1 LPAHGADCT
10 FQKARQS
17 SGRVNTSAVRT
28 MASLQDG
35 ETERMLSNSP
45 LHRNDPLLEPEVA
58 ESFWASLRYF
68 NYYRI
73 AVATLAL
80 MVVVI
85 FHDSLNLGS
94 HDIRL
99 FAYVSLI
106 YSVFAI
112 GFQVAMT
119 KWKSWFNAQLTV
131 QVLTDIFA
139 IALLMYASSGFKSGL
154 GVMLLISLAG
164 AALVSRGTLMLFY
177 AAMASIAVLVE
188 QTYWVLVHDQASTSY
203 LQPGLLSIGF
213 FATALITNQLAQ
225 RLIRNER
232 VVRLRGADLANQ
244 LRINQLVI
252 QDVQVGVMVVD
263 ANGLV
268 RLHNRQVVEML
279 GENVPELDQIERYS
293 TELSRHLQVWRSESG
308 PSAVNFRLPDS
319 AKLIRVRF
327 VEAGVD
333 GGSFALLFLED
344 LSRQQEQAQQLK
356 LAALGRLTANIAH
369 EIRNPLSAITH
380 AGDLLKEDVRAESRE
395 RLVHIIQDNARRLD
409 RMVKDILELSRRDRI
424 EPDLIQLS
432 EFLPEFVNEVSTNES
447 VRANVVT
454 VECPENVNIEFDKT
468 HLHQVL
474 WNLLRNAIRHSK
486 KEAGSVRIAAA
497 QRGYRVELRV
507 RDDGAG
513 VPTELQGQLFEP
525 FFTTYSSGTGLGL
538 YIARELCAANGA
550 SLDYLGHGD
559 GAEFRILWQP
569 T

>member
-1 LPAHGADCT
+1 MFSD
-10 FQKARQS
+10 
-17 SGRVNTSAVRT
+17 
-28 MASLQDG
+28 
-35 ETERMLSNSP
+35 SP
-45 LHRNDPLLEPEVA
+45 LHRTDLPPEAEVA
-58 ESFWASLRYF
+58 ESFWESLRYF

-73 AVATLAL
+73 AVGTLAL

-94 HDIRL
+94 HDLRL

-112 GFQVAMT
+112 GFQFAMT
-119 KWKSWFNAQLTV
+119 KWKSWFNAQLTI

-232 VVRLRGADLANQ
+232 VVRMRGADLANQ

-268 RLHNRQVVEML
+268 RLHNRQVVEMV
-279 GENVPELDQIERYS
+279 GEEVPELDQIERYS
-293 TELSRHLQVWRSESG
+293 TELSRQLQAWRSGTG
-308 PSAVNFRLPDS
+308 PSAVNFQLPDS
-319 AKLIRVRF
+319 TKLIRVRF
-327 VEAGVD
+327 VEAGVG

-432 EFLPEFVNEVSTNES
+432 EFLPEFVSEVSTNES

-454 VECPENVNIEFDKT
+454 VECPENVSMEFDKI

-486 KEAGSVRIAAA
+486 KQAGSVQIAAA
-497 QRGYRVELRV
+497 QRGSRVELRV

-513 VPTELQGQLFEP
+513 VQTELQGQLFEP

-550 SLDYLGHGD
+550 SLDYLGHDD